1 MENFAITIIRSTL
14 ILTASVILYQ
24 LIRTDKNFTRNR
36 IFLVGAMLASI
47 LFPFINFSI
56 EGKTALSGI
65 SYNLQQVIVTPGK
78 IEDAGIQHP
87 MLMNIIAIIYV
98 AGIFLMLGRFLLQL
112 LQIYRIMRH
121 SGKSIH
127 AHKMSIYTSEQAG
140 AFSFFRLIFV
150 SRDLRKPALSP
161 VLRHEAAHARQLHS
175 LDVVIFELLAC
186 LHWFNPLIPFYRRMI
201 RENHEFLA
209 DRYVLQSGI
218 EKAGYMELLLNMN
231 TNSIPA
237 GPGNNF
243 CQIKI
248 KRRIQ
253 MITRSNNSHL
263 TWLRSSVA
271 FSVLILGLTLGSC
284 NFLSDNNEPK
294 KDSITQQ
301 KPVGSEVNNVPQTLP
316 GSGNAGDNSQI
327 YSVVEDMPTY
337 PGGDDARIKFLVNNI
352 KYPKTALENGVQG
365 TVYVSFVIDESGA
378 VTDVKVL
385 RGIGNG
391 CDEEAM
397 RIVKLMPRWN
407 PGKQSGKPVKVQ
419 FNMPIK
425 FTLQD

>member
-1 MENFAITIIRSTL
+1 MENFMIIIIRSTL
-14 ILTASVILYQ
+14 ILTACVILYQ
-24 LIRTDKNFTRNR
+24 LIRKDKNFTRNR
-36 IFLVGAMLASI
+36 IFLVGGMFASM

-56 EGKTALSGI
+56 AGTTALPGI
-65 SYNLQQVIVTPGK
+65 RYELQQVIITPGT
-78 IEDAGIQHP
+78 IEKAGTQHP
-87 MLMNIIAIIYV
+87 TLMNIIAIIYIL
-98 AGIFLMLGRFLLQL
+98 GIFLMLGRFLLQL
-112 LQIYRIMRH
+112 FQIYRIMRH
-121 SGKSIH
+121 SGKSVH
-127 AHKMSIYTSEQAG
+127 AHKMSIYTSEQVG
-140 AFSFFRLIFV
+140 AFSFFRLIFI
-150 SRDLRKPALSP
+150 SSDLRKPALSP

-175 LDVVIFELLAC
+175 LDVMIFELLAC
-186 LHWFNPLIPFYRRMI
+186 LHWFNPLIPLYRRMI

-209 DRYVLQSGI
+209 DRSVLESGI

-253 MITRSNNSHL
+253 MITRSNNPNL
-263 TWLRSSVA
+263 AWLRSTVV
-271 FSVLILGLTLGSC
+271 FSVFMIGLTLVSC
-284 NFLSDNNEPK
+284 NFSSDNKEPK
-294 KDSITQQ
+294 ADSIAAPKVT
-301 KPVGSEVNNVPQTLP
+301 KPDANSGSQTIE
-316 GSGNAGDNSQI
+316 GSGNAQGNSDV
-327 YSVVEDMPTY
+327 YTVVEDMPTY
-337 PGGDDARIKFLVNNI
+337 RGGDDARIKFLVSNI
-352 KYPKTALENGVQG
+352 KYPEKARENGIQG
-365 TVYVSFVIDESGA
+365 TVYVSFVIDEVGT

-397 RIVKLMPRWN
+397 RVVRLMPRWN

-425 FTLQD
+425 FTLAD